1 MVPMS
6 GGQRATAVRGLGSGR
21 AVLKPL
27 ERDTLRDSVVRA
39 IRDAIIQGRLHP
51 GEKVPEEDLAQQL
64 QVSRTPIREAIRV
77 LESQGLVV
85 VRPKRGTYI
94 AMPDRDDAADGLA
107 VRTSLEVLAVEQA
120 MERLDEGD
128 WEKLCGRLEGILA
141 EMATAQEDG
150 DAIRAVELDIDFHAT
165 LIKAGRN
172 RHLWRSWDAIGIP
185 FLVWTPERGMYP
197 SAETDVAARH
207 RSLFVAI
214 RSRDATLAA
223 AAVRSH
229 IARKLADIPG

>member
-1 MVPMS
+1 MPV
-6 GGQRATAVRGLGSGR
+6 SGR
-21 AVLKPL
+21 PLAVPGQDRGRALMPL

-39 IRDAIIQGRLHP
+39 IRDAIIQGRLRP

-77 LESQGLVV
+77 LEAQGLVV

-120 MERLDEGD
+120 LERLGSAE
-128 WEKLCGRLEGILA
+128 WEDLCGQLEGILDD
-141 EMATAQEDG
+141 MADAQKSG
-150 DAIRAVELDIDFHAT
+150 DAIRSVELDIDFHAS

-172 RHLWRSWDAIGIP
+172 RHLWRSWHAVGIP
-185 FLVWTPERGMYP
+185 FLVWTPERGLYP
-197 SAETDVAARH
+197 SAESDVATRH
-207 RSLFVAI
+207 RELFASI
-214 RSRDATLAA
+214 RSRDAELAA
-223 AAVRSH
+223 AAVRRH

>member
-1 MVPMS
+1 MS
-6 GGQRATAVRGLGSGR
+6 GPPVAVPGQGRGR
-21 AVLKPL
+21 ALMPL

-39 IRDAIIQGRLHP
+39 IRDAIIQGRLRP

-77 LESQGLVV
+77 LEAQGLVV

-120 MERLDEGD
+120 LERLGQPD
-128 WEKLCGRLEGILA
+128 WDRLCGQLEEILA
-141 EMATAQEDG
+141 EMAAAQESG
-150 DAIRAVELDIDFHAT
+150 DAIRSVELDIDFHAT

-172 RHLWRSWDAIGIP
+172 RHLWRSWHAVGIP
-185 FLVWTPERGMYP
+185 FLVWTPERGLYP
-197 SAETDVAARH
+197 SAGSDVATRH
-207 RSLFVAI
+207 RELFNAI
-214 RSRDATLAA
+214 RSRDAELAA

-229 IARKLADIPG
+229 ITMKLADIPG

>member
-1 MVPMS
+1 MASMS
-6 GGQRATAVRGLGSGR
+6 GGQHAAADPGSGHR
-21 AVLKPL
+21 AALLPL

-39 IRDAIIQGRLHP
+39 IRDAIIQGRLRP

-64 QVSRTPIREAIRV
+64 RVSRTPIREAIRV
-77 LESQGLVV
+77 LETQGLVV

-107 VRTSLEVLAVEQA
+107 VRTCLEVLAVEQA
-120 MERLDEGD
+120 LERLDHAD
-128 WEKLCGRLEGILA
+128 WERLCGHLEEILDQ
-141 EMATAQEDG
+141 MAATEDSG
-150 DAIRAVELDIDFHAT
+150 DAIRAVELDIEFHAS

-172 RHLWRSWDAIGIP
+172 RHLSRSWHAVGIP

-197 SAETDVAARH
+197 SAQPNVAARH
-207 RSLFVAI
+207 RELLTAI
-214 RSRDATLAA
+214 RSRDAALAA

-229 IARKLADIPG
+229 IAMKLADIPE